1 VAQIV
6 DELALR
12 RRFDDQNRS
21 ETEVIMSRRIAAYFR
36 RHHVGLLALFLG
48 LAGTS
53 YAAANALLPA
63 NSVGTRQV
71 INHSLL
77 KVDFK
82 SGQLPRGRAGP
93 RGPAGEQGPQ
103 GVQGAQGSTGPQ
115 GIQGPPGPFPDGDLP
130 VGKTVRGD
138 FIMGGYDPVAGSG
151 GRAAFGAISFGFR
164 FATAPTPHVILAGD
178 TAPPECPGTVAAP
191 EAASGNLCIYE
202 GSFAN
207 RESVMCFSWDL
218 NEGADRTGA
227 VLRLLGSVDT
237 GPFES
242 NGTWAATA

>member
-1 VAQIV
+1 
-6 DELALR
+6 
-12 RRFDDQNRS
+12 
-21 ETEVIMSRRIAAYFR
+21 MSKRIAGYLC
-36 RHHVGLLALFLG
+36 RHHVGLLALFLA

-53 YAAANALLPA
+53 YAAANGLLPA
-63 NSVGTRQV
+63 NSVGTKQV
-71 INHSLL
+71 INHSLR

-82 SGQLPRGRAGP
+82 AGQLPRGPAGP
-93 RGPAGEQGPQ
+93 EGPAGLQGPQ
-103 GVQGAQGSTGPQ
+103 GAQGPQGLPGPQ

-138 FIMGGYDPVAGSG
+138 FIMGGDDLVAGSG

-164 FATAPTPHVILAGD
+164 FAAAPTPHVILAGD
-178 TAPPECPGTVAAP
+178 TPPPECPGTVASP

-207 RESVMCFSWDL
+207 RESVTSFSWDL

-227 VLRLLGSVDT
+227 VLRLLDSVDT
-237 GPFES
+237 GAFES